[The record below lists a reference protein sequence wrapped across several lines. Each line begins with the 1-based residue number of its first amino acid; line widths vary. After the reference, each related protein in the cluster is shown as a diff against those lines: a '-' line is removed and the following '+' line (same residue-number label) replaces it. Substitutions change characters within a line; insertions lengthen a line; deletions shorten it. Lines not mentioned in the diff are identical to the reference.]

1 MAAPQQTNW
10 PALSQALA
18 TVSAETALIPN
29 APAIVQNQQLHA
41 QQQALAQQLQASNQQ
56 TQASFQQIQAILQQ
70 LQATVQQVQATVQ
83 QVQANQAETTTRCAF
98 SLGSSFIVV
107 WHGAQLIPISLD
119 GMPARIA
126 NATRELQLP
135 LAYPPLPNNAAQPV
149 GPGGPMPWTKL
160 DIINYTGQ
168 PLVVFISPIHPGS
181 SESPPFISSSSCR
194 CLGSSW
200 ASPSA
205 HSYSM
210 QTITGSFLWFRVVN
224 VFSLFYIASPP
235 CTLVYRVNFMI
246 MYCFL
251 SFEYYNVPAVA
262 YVRLHPLSPVHFPIS
277 PSIVPRLVC

>member
-83 QVQANQAETTTRCAF
+83 QVQANQAETTTC
-98 SLGSSFIVV
+98 
-107 WHGAQLIPISLD
+107 LD

-126 NATRELQLP
+126 NATCELQLP

-160 DIINYTGQ
+160 DIINYTAPQAADALAALG
-168 PLVVFISPIHPGS
+168 L
-181 SESPPFISSSSCR
+181 PPQHTLILR
-194 CLGSSW
+194 R
-200 ASPSA
+200 
-205 HSYSM
+205 
-210 QTITGSFLWFRVVN
+210 Q
-224 VFSLFYIASPP
+224 SLARFFGFV
-235 CTLVYRVNFMI
+235 L
-246 MYCFL
+246 
-251 SFEYYNVPAVA
+251 
-262 YVRLHPLSPVHFPIS
+262 
-277 PSIVPRLVC
+277 